1 MSVRVVARI
10 RPLLKAELDRD
21 IIVQGTSS
29 SDNSSRGDI
38 DTIRI
43 PNPRN
48 EGEDFSFQFNSV
60 YDVQATQ
67 EDIFQN
73 EGTKPPLSLSG
84 FWYGQLNVYLI

>member
-10 RPLLKAELDRD
+10 RPLLKGELDRD

-29 SDNSSRGDI
+29 SDNDSNGDTNI
-38 DTIRI
+38 IRI

-60 YDVQATQ
+60 YNIQATQ

-73 EGTKPPLSLSG
+73 EGTVLPSSG
-84 FWYGQLNVYLI
+84 I